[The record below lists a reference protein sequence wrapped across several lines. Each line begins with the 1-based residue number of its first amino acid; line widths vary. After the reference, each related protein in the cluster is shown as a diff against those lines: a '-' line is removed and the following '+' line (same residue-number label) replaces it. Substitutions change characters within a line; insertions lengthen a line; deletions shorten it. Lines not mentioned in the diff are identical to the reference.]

1 MTTLGRISRD
11 SPPRYWAV
19 NSCRRFMGRACIIH
33 TERVVYR
40 YPNAAMAQN
49 TPKTAARHRPG
60 VSVLGT
66 HTAHSNILCR
76 SISGSSIQRV
86 PLSHLWNRP
95 RGMMKSHTMP

>member
-40 YPNAAMAQN
+40 YPNTAMAQN
-49 TPKTAARHRPG
+49 TPNAAARHRPG
-60 VSVLGT
+60 MRFWGT
-66 HTAHSNILCR
+66 CMAQSAMLCR
-76 SISGSSIQRV
+76 SISGPSIQRV
-86 PLSHLWNRP
+86 PLSHL
-95 RGMMKSHTMP
+95 